1 TGTVESSA
9 GTAAKPAAVDTGPAD
24 RLPTAQDTL
33 TEDLGNYLDTKISEK
48 KGKLELSLEPERL
61 GKLTIRLE
69 YEKGKTEV
77 TIFSTSAKTLE
88 ILSKEAGHLAQ
99 ILEEKTGTPT
109 VIYTPEQTENRQNMD
124 QDTGHGRNGRQD
136 QSSARSRMTALPNS
150 KAGTDLEGG
159 LSDMADQITVSST
172 ANPYQ
177 AGVYSAGSNSK
188 NTMDVNSFIK
198 LLAAQLS
205 NQDMTSPMD
214 NSEMMSQMTNMA
226 MVQSLT
232 AMTESLN
239 TSAAVTTQTYA
250 GSLIGQEVT
259 VAVTDPDTGAA
270 NGVKYGK
277 VILLIYPGRSGYV
290 KVMIP
295 AIRCPV
301 SWE

>member
-1 TGTVESSA
+1 
-9 GTAAKPAAVDTGPAD
+9 
-24 RLPTAQDTL
+24 
-33 TEDLGNYLDTKISEK
+33 
-48 KGKLELSLEPERL
+48 
-61 GKLTIRLE
+61 
-69 YEKGKTEV
+69 
-77 TIFSTSAKTLE
+77 
-88 ILSKEAGHLAQ
+88 
-99 ILEEKTGTPT
+99 
-109 VIYTPEQTENRQNMD
+109 
-124 QDTGHGRNGRQD
+124 
-136 QSSARSRMTALPNS
+136 
-150 KAGTDLEGG
+150 
-159 LSDMADQITVSST
+159 MADQITVSST

-250 GSLIGQEVT
+250 GSLIGQEIT

-277 VILLIYPGRSGYV
+277 VISVDFTQGDPVVRLEGDDTSYKMFYPQLGVKLCSMAGGGVQKIYMVFFKRTV
-290 KVMIP
+290 P
-295 AIRCPV
+295 AGQVRQ
-301 SWE
+301 

>member
-1 TGTVESSA
+1 
-9 GTAAKPAAVDTGPAD
+9 
-24 RLPTAQDTL
+24 
-33 TEDLGNYLDTKISEK
+33 
-48 KGKLELSLEPERL
+48 
-61 GKLTIRLE
+61 
-69 YEKGKTEV
+69 
-77 TIFSTSAKTLE
+77 
-88 ILSKEAGHLAQ
+88 
-99 ILEEKTGTPT
+99 
-109 VIYTPEQTENRQNMD
+109 
-124 QDTGHGRNGRQD
+124 
-136 QSSARSRMTALPNS
+136 
-150 KAGTDLEGG
+150 
-159 LSDMADQITVSST
+159 MADEITVSST

-177 AGVYSAGSNSK
+177 TGVYSAGSNSK

-277 VILLIYPGRSGYV
+277 VVSVDFTKGD
-290 KVMIP
+290 
-295 AIRCPV
+295 PV
-301 SWE
+301 VRLGVGKLQDTQDKTDKSEAAGEKDPDRGSEKTDKITGQLANADLKDTGSEDTETEEM

>member
-1 TGTVESSA
+1 
-9 GTAAKPAAVDTGPAD
+9 
-24 RLPTAQDTL
+24 
-33 TEDLGNYLDTKISEK
+33 
-48 KGKLELSLEPERL
+48 
-61 GKLTIRLE
+61 
-69 YEKGKTEV
+69 
-77 TIFSTSAKTLE
+77 
-88 ILSKEAGHLAQ
+88 
-99 ILEEKTGTPT
+99 
-109 VIYTPEQTENRQNMD
+109 
-124 QDTGHGRNGRQD
+124 
-136 QSSARSRMTALPNS
+136 
-150 KAGTDLEGG
+150 
-159 LSDMADQITVSST
+159 MADQITVSST

-214 NSEMMSQMTNMA
+214 NSEMA

-250 GSLIGQEVT
+250 GSLIGQEIT

-277 VILLIYPGRSGYV
+277 VISVDFTQGD
-290 KVMIP
+290 
-295 AIRCPV
+295 PV
-301 SWE
+301 VRLEGDDTSYKMSSVLGVGKLPEKAGEKDPDRGSEKTDKITEQLANADLKDTGSEDTETEEM

>member
-1 TGTVESSA
+1 
-9 GTAAKPAAVDTGPAD
+9 
-24 RLPTAQDTL
+24 
-33 TEDLGNYLDTKISEK
+33 
-48 KGKLELSLEPERL
+48 
-61 GKLTIRLE
+61 
-69 YEKGKTEV
+69 
-77 TIFSTSAKTLE
+77 
-88 ILSKEAGHLAQ
+88 
-99 ILEEKTGTPT
+99 
-109 VIYTPEQTENRQNMD
+109 
-124 QDTGHGRNGRQD
+124 
-136 QSSARSRMTALPNS
+136 
-150 KAGTDLEGG
+150 
-159 LSDMADQITVSST
+159 MADQITVSST

-277 VILLIYPGRSGYV
+277 VISVDFTQDTGHLIAGIITFQRKQMKKILTEDLKKQIRSQN
-290 KVMIP
+290 
-295 AIRCPV
+295 
-301 SWE
+301 S

>member
-1 TGTVESSA
+1 
-9 GTAAKPAAVDTGPAD
+9 
-24 RLPTAQDTL
+24 
-33 TEDLGNYLDTKISEK
+33 
-48 KGKLELSLEPERL
+48 
-61 GKLTIRLE
+61 
-69 YEKGKTEV
+69 
-77 TIFSTSAKTLE
+77 
-88 ILSKEAGHLAQ
+88 
-99 ILEEKTGTPT
+99 
-109 VIYTPEQTENRQNMD
+109 
-124 QDTGHGRNGRQD
+124 
-136 QSSARSRMTALPNS
+136 
-150 KAGTDLEGG
+150 
-159 LSDMADQITVSST
+159 MADQITVSST

-226 MVQSLT
+226 MVQSHT

-259 VAVTDPDTGAA
+259 VAVTDPATGAA

-277 VILLIYPGRSGYV
+277 VVSVDFTKGDPVVRLEGDDTGYKMSSV
-290 KVMIP
+290 LGVGKLPEKAGEKDPDRGSEKTDKITEQLANADLKDTGSEDTETEEM
-295 AIRCPV
+295 
-301 SWE
+301 

>member
-1 TGTVESSA
+1 
-9 GTAAKPAAVDTGPAD
+9 
-24 RLPTAQDTL
+24 
-33 TEDLGNYLDTKISEK
+33 
-48 KGKLELSLEPERL
+48 
-61 GKLTIRLE
+61 
-69 YEKGKTEV
+69 
-77 TIFSTSAKTLE
+77 
-88 ILSKEAGHLAQ
+88 
-99 ILEEKTGTPT
+99 
-109 VIYTPEQTENRQNMD
+109 
-124 QDTGHGRNGRQD
+124 
-136 QSSARSRMTALPNS
+136 
-150 KAGTDLEGG
+150 
-159 LSDMADQITVSST
+159 MADQITVSST

-250 GSLIGQEVT
+250 GSLIGQEIT

-277 VILLIYPGRSGYV
+277 VISVDFTQGD
-290 KVMIP
+290 
-295 AIRCPV
+295 PV
-301 SWE
+301 VRLEGDDTSYKMSSVLEKAGEKDPDRGSEKTDKITEQLANADLKDTGSEDTETEEM

>member
-1 TGTVESSA
+1 
-9 GTAAKPAAVDTGPAD
+9 
-24 RLPTAQDTL
+24 
-33 TEDLGNYLDTKISEK
+33 
-48 KGKLELSLEPERL
+48 
-61 GKLTIRLE
+61 
-69 YEKGKTEV
+69 
-77 TIFSTSAKTLE
+77 
-88 ILSKEAGHLAQ
+88 
-99 ILEEKTGTPT
+99 
-109 VIYTPEQTENRQNMD
+109 
-124 QDTGHGRNGRQD
+124 
-136 QSSARSRMTALPNS
+136 
-150 KAGTDLEGG
+150 
-159 LSDMADQITVSST
+159 MADQITVSST

-214 NSEMMSQMTNMA
+214 NTEMMSQMTNMA

-259 VAVTDPDTGAA
+259 VAVTDPDTGTA

-277 VILLIYPGRSGYV
+277 VVSVDFTKGDPIVRLEGDDTGYKMSSV
-290 KVMIP
+290 LGVGKLQDTQDTTDKSEKAGEKDPDRGSEKTDKITEQLANADLKDTGSEDTETEEM
-295 AIRCPV
+295 
-301 SWE
+301 